1 MWVRLETQ
9 TFIYE
14 QNLIWFDLIW
24 YDLIWYDLIW
34 YVRFWQL
41 FFNNLG
47 LIVLFRLRGML
58 IFIMFI
64 MGKTT
69 TGIFG
74 ALKGRHHW
82 YLLVEIK
89 LQFYIE
95 LAWELSFSCSF
106 YYASQFNKLWDRA
119 KNIPVVLPSST
130 IRIVLR
136 DSRINIS
143 FGITLTQL
151 HINFSRHKNI
161 TGLDQLL
168 KL

>member
-1 MWVRLETQ
+1 MTLIEIGLKNPDVGKIWNS
-9 TFIYE
+9 
-14 QNLIWFDLIW
+14 NLHLWALSHPCKIWFDLIW
-24 YDLIWYDLIW
+24 YL
-34 YVRFWQL
+34 RFLQL
-41 FFNNLG
+41 FFDTLG

-95 LAWELSFSCSF
+95 LAWEESFSRSF
-106 YYASQFNKLWDRA
+106 YYASQFTKLWDRA
-119 KNIPVVLPSST
+119 KNIPVVLLSST
-130 IRIVLR
+130 IRILSR
-136 DSRINIS
+136 DNRINTS
-143 FGITLTQL
+143 FGITLTQFY
-151 HINFSRHKNI
+151 INFSRH
-161 TGLDQLL
+161 
-168 KL
+168 